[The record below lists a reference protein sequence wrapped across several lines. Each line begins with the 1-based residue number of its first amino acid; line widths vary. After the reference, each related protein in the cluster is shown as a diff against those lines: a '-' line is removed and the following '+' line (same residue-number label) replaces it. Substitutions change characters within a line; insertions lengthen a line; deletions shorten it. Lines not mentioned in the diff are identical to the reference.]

1 MTTIED
7 QTLVGIN
14 SALFRLEG
22 ELAESSDIVSATR
35 EDMMAAKRA
44 LDQARASAYLDAKGT
59 VAERE
64 ARVLLACAEQIENL
78 DVATAA
84 FEYAKSH
91 AMGLRDTLSALQ
103 TRSANLRKEI
113 DLAR

>member
-1 MTTIED
+1 MDRIED
-7 QTLVGIN
+7 QTFSGIN
-14 SALFRLEG
+14 SELFRLEG
-22 ELAESSDIVSATR
+22 ELADSSDVVSARR
-35 EDMMAAKRA
+35 EELLAAKRS
-44 LDQARASAYLDAKGT
+44 LDHEKAVAYLDTTGT

-64 ARVLLACAEQIENL
+64 ARVTVRCADQIAAL

-103 TRSANLRKEI
+103 TRSANLRKEV

>member
-1 MTTIED
+1 MDRIED
-7 QTLVGIN
+7 QTFSGIN
-14 SALFRLEG
+14 SELFRLEG
-22 ELAESSDIVSATR
+22 ELADSSDVVSKRR
-35 EDMMAAKRA
+35 EELLAAKRS
-44 LDQARASAYLDAKGT
+44 LDRAKAESYLASKGT

-64 ARVLLACAEQIENL
+64 AHVVLECLEQIEAL

-84 FEYAKSH
+84 FEYAKAH

-103 TRSANLRKEI
+103 TRSANLRKEV

>member
-1 MTTIED
+1 MVED
-7 QTLVGIN
+7 QTFSGIN
-14 SALFRLEG
+14 SALFRLEQ
-22 ELAESSDIVSATR
+22 ELQESSDVVSARR
-35 EDMMAAKRA
+35 EELLSAKRA
-44 LDQARASAYLDAKGT
+44 LDTLKAHAYLESKGT

-64 ARVLLACAEQIENL
+64 AYVTIKCGEAIASL

>member
-1 MTTIED
+1 MNHIED
-7 QTLVGIN
+7 QTFSGIN
-14 SALFRLEG
+14 SALFHLER
-22 ELAESSDIVSATR
+22 ELSESSDVVSARR
-35 EDMMAAKRA
+35 EELLEAKRT
-44 LDQARASAYLDAKGT
+44 LDHEKARAYLDSKGT

-64 ARVLLACAEQIENL
+64 AQVTIKCSEMIVSL